1 MEDKLQEARE
11 KIRRADE
18 QIAAQFVRRMEAVRA
33 IAAYKQER
41 GMPIYDA
48 AREQALLARGSAL
61 IEDEDLV
68 PSYQAFLA
76 AVLRISK
83 EYQARQMETP
93 EEGGHAL

>member
-1 MEDKLQEARE
+1 MDQLQQARSA
-11 KIRRADE
+11 IDE
-18 QIAAQFVRRMEAVRA
+18 VDAQMAALFVRRMEAVRA

-41 GMPIYDA
+41 GMQIYDA

-76 AVLRISK
+76 AVLQISK
-83 EYQARQMETP
+83 EYQARRMETP

>member
-1 MEDKLQEARE
+1 MDQLQQARSV
-11 KIRRADE
+11 IDE
-18 QIAAQFVRRMEAVRA
+18 VDAQMAALFVRRMEAVRA